1 MVHLY
6 LRNFERSP
14 HFSARGTA
22 MNKEKVKPKPNVFD
36 VARLAGVSVATV
48 SRAFNLPERVS
59 AVARDKVLAAAKV
72 LGYSAD
78 PAAKALRLRKSF
90 IIGAVLPSLDYSMFA
105 RMTHAFEEVLTA
117 AGYSVFVVTTG
128 FDNRDM
134 LGAVRKI
141 VERGAEAL
149 LLVGRMEDE
158 NLRKYLSEKQIP
170 CVTTY
175 AYNEDVLVP
184 PVGFDNFA
192 ATKQAVEFLIRLGHR
207 KMAMIAGPL
216 LGNDRQQARVAAFE
230 ETLRAHGLADSINI
244 IEKSYGSAMMQG
256 ADAMRQIYHEFPQ
269 TTAVVCN
276 ADVFAFSAIAE
287 CRRLG
292 LRVPEDVSVTGFDD
306 DDYTSVFQPA
316 LTTIA
321 VPAAEMGRHAARSL
335 IGALQHGRKIV
346 PARLDTQ
353 LIVRESTSVPR
364 AVEKAL
370 QPQAIA

>member
-1 MVHLY
+1 
-6 LRNFERSP
+6 
-14 HFSARGTA
+14 
-22 MNKEKVKPKPNVFD
+22 MNRQKAKANVFD
-36 VARLAGVSVATV
+36 VAKMAGVSVATV
-48 SRAFNLPERVS
+48 SRVFNVPERVG
-59 AVARDKVLAAAKV
+59 ALAREKVLVAARE
-72 LGYSAD
+72 LGYSPD

-90 IIGAVLPSLDYSMFA
+90 IIGAVIPSLDYSMFA
-105 RMTHAFEEVLTA
+105 RMTHAFEEQLTA

-134 LGAVRKI
+134 FESVRKI
-141 VERGAEAL
+141 VDRGAEAL

-158 NLRKYLSEKQIP
+158 RLRRYLADKQIP
-170 CVTTY
+170 SVTTY
-175 AYNEDVLVP
+175 SYNEDALVP
-184 PVGFDNFA
+184 PIGFDNFA

-207 KMAMIAGPL
+207 EMAMVAGPL
-216 LGNDRQQARVAAFE
+216 LGNDRQQARVAGFE
-230 ETLRAHGLADSINI
+230 ETMRAYGLAAGMHV

-269 TTAVVCN
+269 VTAVVCN

-292 LRVPEDVSVTGFDD
+292 LRVPEDISVVGFDD
-306 DDYTSVFQPA
+306 DDYTAVFQPA

-335 IGALQHGRKIV
+335 IGALKFGRKIM

-364 AVEKAL
+364 TTGAAL
-370 QPQAIA
+370 RPQAIA